1 MSAILPSREKL
12 FPAGAT
18 LCFAMRCV
26 LLGSTLA
33 LALVALQGCG
43 DEVTYPECGSYSK
56 NSVGPLTDATT
67 CRTAC
72 VTAEGLAEKN
82 GQLEDWKGSSG
93 SGKCECYDGSGY
105 RKLCE
110 DSGYSTWWSWTGLK
124 ELIRWHRCDRRS
136 RIQNCPGMLG
146 TALHRRFIR
155 MTCCFNLFQVFL
167 RGKIHEDWNLSKDC
181 YKKHKKARC
190 CCHRGCIFS
199 WRFFHCMPL
208 QIHTHFWCIIED
220 VAKMFV
226 HECPSSTL

>member
-1 MSAILPSREKL
+1 
-12 FPAGAT
+12 
-18 LCFAMRCV
+18 MRCV

-43 DEVTYPECGSYSK
+43 DEVTYPECASYSK

-110 DSGYSTWWSWTGLK
+110 DSGYSS
-124 ELIRWHRCDRRS
+124 
-136 RIQNCPGMLG
+136 
-146 TALHRRFIR
+146 
-155 MTCCFNLFQVFL
+155 
-167 RGKIHEDWNLSKDC
+167 
-181 YKKHKKARC
+181 
-190 CCHRGCIFS
+190 
-199 WRFFHCMPL
+199 
-208 QIHTHFWCIIED
+208 
-220 VAKMFV
+220 
-226 HECPSSTL
+226 